1 MTTEAAPPPPTTAR
15 RRLPQPHLRRPRLPA
30 VLTSALVRRLLLAQ
44 LVLALVPI
52 TVLAFFAL
60 DGLHQARGSV
70 VSQSQAALDDSAFT
84 ALRQRDVALADDV
97 AVFLRGRESDLR
109 VLATLPRT
117 TDAYTA
123 FSAAMSMTVQTVD
136 QNGKDQTLTVP
147 LFREVAFI
155 DNSGQERAKA
165 VDSCSS
171 YPFSCSVQ
179 PATDLL
185 DVSNPANTLYKSET
199 YFRDALATP
208 AGQICIGAPIGG
220 YVPYQDAYA
229 GAQNRAGQRYRGV
242 IRFAMPVDGG
252 VVELAVESIHLQE
265 IVAHAAPS
273 NPLPQAEI
281 DPREADLTYMVAPDG
296 GVIAHPRAYNI
307 VGVDPNGNPA
317 QTISAT
323 DQSDDNNLFRAAN
336 LTQMGF
342 IDPSL
347 PQMVQDNAGGLAT
360 NGKTF
365 TAKPVNAPQ
374 RAIAE
379 ATIPFYDGR
388 YNTPAGFGMVVMST
402 DGARFHVAS
411 AQLGKQI
418 DNRVNVVTTRA
429 QQVGAVAGIVAVLVA
444 ILLALTIARPL
455 VRLTRVAQQ
464 IEREEREAVDLERLA
479 RTRGHDELSRLTRV
493 FASMAKEIHERI
505 AGLRKQVQQLQVVI
519 DESKREKDVT
529 EIVDTDFFRDLTG
542 KAAQMRARNGN
553 ARRALAEVDRPTGTE
568 G

>member
-1 MTTEAAPPPPTTAR
+1 MR
-15 RRLPQPHLRRPRLPA
+15 VPA
-30 VLTSALVRRLLLAQ
+30 VLTSAIVRRLLLVQ
-44 LVLALVPI
+44 LCLALVPL

-60 DGLHQARGSV
+60 DGLHQTRGSV
-70 VSQSQAALDDSAFT
+70 VSQSQAALDDAAFT

-97 AVFLRGRESDLR
+97 AAFLRGRESDLR

-123 FSAAMSMTVQTVD
+123 YSAAMNSSVQTVD
-136 QNGKDQTLTVP
+136 QNGQNVALAVP

-155 DNSGQERAKA
+155 DSSGHEQAKA
-165 VDSCSS
+165 IDTCSS

-179 PATDLL
+179 PATDYL
-185 DVSNPANTLYKSET
+185 DVSNPANTLYKSES
-199 YFRDALATP
+199 YFRDTQALP
-208 AGQICIGAPIGG
+208 AGQIFVGAPIGA

-229 GAQNRAGQRYRGV
+229 GAQNRSGQRYRGV
-242 IRFAMPVDGG
+242 IRFAMPVEGG

-296 GVIAHPRAYNI
+296 WVIAHPRAYNI
-307 VGVDPNGNPA
+307 AGVDASGSLAPS
-317 QTISAT
+317 ISAA
-323 DQSDDNNLFRAAN
+323 DQSDDNDLYRAAN
-336 LTQMGF
+336 LSEMGF

-347 PQMVQDNAGGLAT
+347 PQMVQDNAGGQAT

-365 TAKPVNAPQ
+365 IAHPVNAPQ

-388 YNTPAGFGMVVMST
+388 YNTSAGFGMVVMST
-402 DGARFHVAS
+402 DAARFHVAS
-411 AQLGKQI
+411 SLLGKQI
-418 DNRVNVVTTRA
+418 DNRVTVVTTRA
-429 QQVGAVAGIVAVLVA
+429 QQVGAVAGVVALALAV
-444 ILLALTIARPL
+444 LLALTIARPI
-455 VRLTRVAQQ
+455 VRLTRVAQL
-464 IEREEREAVDLERLA
+464 IEHEHWAAVDLARLEK
-479 RTRGHDELSRLTRV
+479 TRGGDELSRLTRV

-519 DESKREKDVT
+519 DESKREKDVK

-542 KAAQMRARNGN
+542 KATQMRARNAS
-553 ARRALAEVDRPTGTE
+553 ARRTIASVDRPTGTE